1 MELIMFNISVILRL
15 FEKRFVIKLLLLS
28 LLYTLLPLSE
38 IFLIIYMSDFFGQ
51 YLLLALAAS
60 TGLFGVLIALVQ
72 VNKILSSLKEKIK
85 EGEYP
90 GQEFINLA
98 GILTGGVLLITP
110 GFITDFIG
118 LLMFIPPIR
127 NNIGSLITKK
137 LDKQLKEIHEYLKLY
152 EL

>member
-1 MELIMFNISVILRL
+1 MFNISMILRL

-72 VNKILSSLKEKIK
+72 VNTILTSLKERIK
-85 EGEYP
+85 NGEYP

-98 GILTGGVLLITP
+98 GILTGGILLITP

-118 LLMFIPPIR
+118 LLMFIPPMR
-127 NNIGSLITKK
+127 NNIGRLITKK

>member
-1 MELIMFNISVILRL
+1 MFDIGVILKL
-15 FEKRFVIKLLLLS
+15 FDKGFVIRLLLLS

-72 VNKILSSLKEKIK
+72 VNTILTSLKEKIRK
-85 EGEYP
+85 GEYP
-90 GQEFINLA
+90 AQEFINLA
-98 GILTGGVLLITP
+98 GILTGGILLITP

-118 LLMFIPPIR
+118 LLMFFPPVR
-127 NNIGSLITKK
+127 NHIGRFITKK